1 MLNREEVLKLG
12 FEEIP
17 HFTITN
23 SMHYDLGRNRWLSI
37 GDLGNPNEMMFIY
50 ECDEEDN
57 RIITD
62 IVALHNYD
70 GYLTVEKLSL
80 LLTFFG
86 KKIKNTFEEHIKT
99 LNSEQ
104 LDALHYDLSYQVAQ
118 SNSFSEKMELGRKMN
133 QISTLWKLKKKST

>member
-17 HFTITN
+17 HFTVTN

-37 GDLGNPNEMMFIY
+37 GDLGNPNEMLFIY

-62 IVALHNYD
+62 IVVLHNYDYD

-80 LLTFFG
+80 LLTFFAENN
-86 KKIKNTFEEHIKT
+86 KNK
-99 LNSEQ
+99 
-104 LDALHYDLSYQVAQ
+104 
-118 SNSFSEKMELGRKMN
+118 
-133 QISTLWKLKKKST
+133 